1 MSKSKDKDRLK
12 RIKTGRWERQWSIT
26 KAGITAGTQ
35 VSARM
40 LGAAFLPPS
49 QRSLQQKKILSEQS
63 QYLADE
69 LGKLKG
75 SVVKVGQIMAL
86 YGEHILPEE
95 VTDAFRTLEEQTQS
109 LQWQAIEEILRI
121 ELGNHFND
129 FEIEQDPI
137 GAASLAQVHKAVHKP
152 SGNHVCLKIQYPGVA
167 ESIESDLGS
176 IVRLLKLTR
185 MINVGV
191 QFDEWIGEVHKLL
204 LYEVDYIREANM
216 TQHFARLL
224 ANDNLFVVPEVYE
237 QYTTSRLLVS
247 SFEEGFAV
255 NDPQVLNI
263 PQATRNQLGEAF
275 LQLFIH
281 EMFDWGDMQTDPNFG
296 NYRIQKT
303 PKDEYKLVLLDF
315 GAVLHY
321 EESFLRPVKSIIFG
335 ACQNQ
340 YEQIKQGAID
350 FGMMKKEYPEEVH
363 KDFAGLCS
371 LLVEPFTFQYGTPP
385 AEAVTAEGAYRF
397 AHSDLPKRAA
407 KYAAKSALSK
417 YFAIPP
423 KEFAFLSRKL
433 LGVYSFISALE
444 AEFNPQPLLKK
455 YLD

>member
-1 MSKSKDKDRLK
+1 MRKSKDEDRLK

-26 KAGITAGTQ
+26 KAGLTAGAQ
-35 VSARM
+35 ASAGM
-40 LGAAFLPPS
+40 LGSAFLPS
-49 QRSLQQKKILSEQS
+49 SLRSLQQKKILSEQS
-63 QYLADE
+63 QYLANE

-109 LQWQAIEEILRI
+109 LQWQAIELVLKD
-121 ELGNHFND
+121 ELGKYYND
-129 FEIEQDPI
+129 FDIEHDPI
-137 GAASLAQVHKAVHKP
+137 GAASLAQVHKAIHKQ
-152 SGNHVCLKIQYPGVA
+152 SGDLVCLKVQYPGVA

-191 QFDEWIGEVHKLL
+191 QFDEWIGEVRKLL
-204 LYEVDYIREANM
+204 LFEVDYTREARM
-216 TQHFARLL
+216 TQHFASLL
-224 ANDNLFVVPEVYE
+224 ASDPLFVVPQVYE
-237 QYTTSRLLVS
+237 KYSTSRLLVS
-247 SFEEGFAV
+247 SFEAGFAV
-255 NDPQVLNI
+255 NDPQVLMI
-263 PQATRNQLGEAF
+263 PQATRNQLGQAF

-296 NYRIQKT
+296 NYRIQKNS
-303 PKDEYKLVLLDF
+303 KGEYKLVLLDF

-321 EESFLRPVKSIIFG
+321 EESFLKPVKSIVLG
-335 ACQNQ
+335 ACSNR

-350 FGMMKKEYPEEVH
+350 FGMMKAEYPEEVH
-363 KDFAGLCS
+363 RDFAGLCT
-371 LLVEPFTFQYGTPP
+371 LLVEPFTYQYGSAP
-385 AEAVTAEGAYRF
+385 ADAITVEGTYRF
-397 AHSDLPKRAA
+397 ARSDLPKRAA

-433 LGVYSFISALE
+433 LGVYSFVSALE
-444 AEFNPQPLLKK
+444 AEFNPQAMLES
-455 YLD
+455 YFD